1 MRGHQD
7 IKPPMMVKFVIGT
20 LSLPLELA
28 NLETEEHTHQNLL
41 FLSSLKESYHNPT
54 RKVLYTF
61 QWADQHLR
69 FPYLATD
76 DSYVCLNMMTQEL
89 SSKFCTGD
97 YTNSKVK

>member
-1 MRGHQD
+1 MKRHQD
-7 IKPPMMVKFVIGT
+7 IKPPVMVKFVIGT
-20 LSLPLELA
+20 LSLPLA

-41 FLSSLKESYHNPT
+41 FLSSLKDSYHNPT

-61 QWADQHLR
+61 QWADQHLK

>member
-7 IKPPMMVKFVIGT
+7 IKPPVMVKFVLGT
-20 LSLPLELA
+20 LSLPLA
-28 NLETEEHTHQNLL
+28 NLETEEHTHQNLHAVPL
-41 FLSSLKESYHNPT
+41 QPKGVLPQSHKESAVYFSVGRST
-54 RKVLYTF
+54 SEISLC
-61 QWADQHLR
+61 
-69 FPYLATD
+69 LATD

>member
-7 IKPPMMVKFVIGT
+7 IKPPVMVKFVIGT
-20 LSLPLELA
+20 LSLPLA
-28 NLETEEHTHQNLL
+28 DLETEEHTHQNLL

-61 QWADQHLR
+61 QWADQHLK

-76 DSYVCLNMMTQEL
+76 DSYVCLKEYDDTR
-89 SSKFCTGD
+89 T
-97 YTNSKVK
+97 V